1 MIESLRTVKLLG
13 NEYHRLNALQYVRA
27 ICAMGV
33 VLFHAEGGVN
43 AYWKHENQISWFS
56 WGHLG
61 VPMFF
66 CLSGFVISYSGYL
79 RPRKSA
85 DFLFSRIARIY
96 PAYLI
101 VALLF
106 ITCILVLPA
115 GSFSSAPSLTI
126 DQVVRTVFFDFG
138 RTGGYVYVGWTLFYE
153 MMFYLCFSLFSFRF
167 AEIAKRCQFYY
178 FIASC
183 LLLCYFF
190 SLHRIA
196 DFLFGVSA
204 FLIAG
209 NPNADNY
216 SKPPVVVLGIVA
228 LAGLFVNPV
237 GALCAIFVISIL
249 LAEKHKPNLFG
260 SKSLLVLGDS
270 SYSIYLVQV
279 LTVSASLKISKLL
292 TTIFPF
298 QIERYYVFYLL
309 AICVSCI
316 ATIVAGI
323 LMRKHIE
330 KPLFFHLMSI
340 KK

>member
-1 MIESLRTVKLLG
+1 MKLLG
-13 NEYHRLNALQYVRA
+13 GEYHKLNALQYVRA
-27 ICAMGV
+27 ICAMAV
-33 VLFHAEGGVN
+33 LLFHAEGGVN
-43 AYWKHENQISWFS
+43 AYWKHQNQISWFS

-66 CLSGFVISYSGYL
+66 CLSGFVISYSCYL
-79 RPRKSA
+79 RPKKSA

-106 ITCILVLPA
+106 IVCILILPA
-115 GSFSSAPSLTI
+115 GSFNSAPSLTI
-126 DQVVRTVFFDFG
+126 DQVFRTVFFDFG

-153 MMFYLCFSLFSFRF
+153 MMFYLCFSLLSFRF
-167 AEIAKRCQFYY
+167 TEIAKRSQFYY
-178 FIASC
+178 FIALC
-183 LLLCYFF
+183 LFLCYSF

-204 FLIAG
+204 FLIAS

-216 SKPPVVVLGIVA
+216 SKPPVAVLGIVA
-228 LAGLFVNPV
+228 FAGLFVNPV
-237 GALCAIFVISIL
+237 GALCAILLISIL
-249 LAEKHKPNLFG
+249 IAEKYKPDLFG
-260 SKSLLVLGDS
+260 YKSLLVLGDS

-279 LTVSASLKISKLL
+279 LTVSASLKISKSLA
-292 TTIFPF
+292 TIIPFPVE
-298 QIERYYVFYLL
+298 QYYVFYLL

-316 ATIVAGI
+316 ATIVAGV

-330 KPLFFHLMSI
+330 KPSFFRLMSI

>member
-1 MIESLRTVKLLG
+1 MKLLG

-33 VLFHAEGGVN
+33 VLYHTEIGVN
-43 AYWKHENQISWFS
+43 AYWKHQNQFS
-56 WGHLG
+56 LFFLGRLG

-79 RPRKSA
+79 RPKKSI

-106 ITCILVLPA
+106 IACILVLPA
-115 GSFSSAPSLTI
+115 GSFNSAPSLTI
-126 DQVVRTVFFDFG
+126 DQVIRTIFFDFG
-138 RTGGYVYVGWTLFYE
+138 RIGGYVYVGWTLFYE
-153 MMFYLCFSLFSFRF
+153 MMFYLCFSLLSFRF
-167 AEIAKRCQFYY
+167 AEIAKRSQFCY
-178 FIASC
+178 FIALC
-183 LLLCYFF
+183 LFLCYFF

-216 SKPPVVVLGIVA
+216 SKLPFVVLGVVA
-228 LAGLFVNPV
+228 FAGLFVIPV
-237 GALCAIFVISIL
+237 GALCAILLICIL
-249 LAEKHKPNLFG
+249 IAEKHKPDLFG

-279 LTVSASLKISKLL
+279 LTVSASLKVSKSLAP
-292 TTIFPF
+292 TIPL
-298 QIERYYVFYLL
+298 QVEQYYVFYLL

-330 KPLFFHLMSI
+330 KPLFFRLMSI

>member
-1 MIESLRTVKLLG
+1 M
-13 NEYHRLNALQYVRA
+13 RA

-33 VLFHAEGGVN
+33 VLYHAEGGVN
-43 AYWKHENQISWFS
+43 AYWKYQNQISWFS

-79 RPRKSA
+79 RPKKSA
-85 DFLFSRIARIY
+85 DFLFSRFARIY

-106 ITCILVLPA
+106 IACILVLPA
-115 GSFSSAPSLTI
+115 GSFNGSHSLTI
-126 DQVVRTVFFDFG
+126 DQVFRTIFFDFG

-153 MMFYLCFSLFSFRF
+153 MMFYLCFSLLSFRF
-167 AEIAKRCQFYY
+167 SKISKRSRFYY
-178 FIASC
+178 FIALC
-183 LLLCYFF
+183 LFLCYLF

-209 NPNADNY
+209 NPNANNY
-216 SKPPVVVLGIVA
+216 SKPPVAVLGVVA
-228 LAGLFVNPV
+228 FAGLFVNPV
-237 GALCAIFVISIL
+237 GALCAILLISIL
-249 LAEKHKPNLFG
+249 IAEKHKPDLFG

-279 LTVSASLKISKLL
+279 LTVSASLKISKSL
-292 TTIFPF
+292 TTIIPF
-298 QIERYYVFYLL
+298 QVERYYIFYLL

-316 ATIVAGI
+316 ATIIAGI

-330 KPLFFHLMSI
+330 KPLFFRLMSL

>member
-1 MIESLRTVKLLG
+1 MKLFG

-33 VLFHAEGGVN
+33 VLFHTEGGVN

-79 RPRKSA
+79 RPKKSA

-96 PAYLI
+96 PVYLL

-106 ITCILVLPA
+106 VACILVLPA
-115 GSFSSAPSLTI
+115 GSFNSAPSLTI
-126 DQVVRTVFFDFG
+126 DQVVRTIFFDFG
-138 RTGGYVYVGWTLFYE
+138 GTGGYVYVGWTLFYE

-167 AEIAKRCQFYY
+167 AEIAKRDQFY
-178 FIASC
+178 FFVALG
-183 LLLCYFF
+183 LLLCYYF
-190 SLHRIA
+190 SLHYIA
-196 DFLFGVSA
+196 YFLFGVSA

-216 SKPPVVVLGIVA
+216 YKLPVIVLGVVA
-228 LAGLFVNPV
+228 FAGLFVNPV
-237 GALCAIFVISIL
+237 GALCAIFIMIML

-260 SKSLLVLGDS
+260 SKSVLVLGDS
-270 SYSIYLVQV
+270 SYSIYLIQV

-292 TTIFPF
+292 MAIIPF
-298 QIERYYVFYLL
+298 QNEQYYVFYLL
-309 AICVSCI
+309 AICVSCF
-316 ATIVAGI
+316 ATIVTGI
-323 LMRKHIE
+323 LMRKQIE
-330 KPLFFHLMSI
+330 KPLFFRLMSI
-340 KK
+340 KN